1 MSPGARFLHRKPLP
15 QARALLLAG
24 TAPVGAE
31 EVDAGDGCGRV
42 AAETILAVHPSP
54 HYRASAMDGIAVRAS
69 DTFAASAQ
77 SPVRLRIVAGGS
89 DASGGAGPGAS
100 DPEAASEHGAAADK
114 RGAGGESAADQH
126 GAAAGDSAADLPGA
140 SSGPRSAA
148 AELTCHAVDTGSPL
162 ADWTDAVLRIEDV
175 TVSGDTC
182 VVKSPVP
189 PGRDVRRA
197 GEDIDAGAVI
207 VPAGARLT
215 PYDVGAALATGTSR
229 LPVRRRPR
237 VAIIA
242 TGSEVVELGA
252 TARPGQ
258 VIEYNSRVMSG
269 LITEWG
275 GHAQRLGIVADDE
288 AALTCVIGDACRSF
302 DVVCVIAG
310 SSAGRK
316 DLTIPVLEGLG
327 EVFVHGVDIA
337 PGRPV
342 ALARVGTT
350 PVVAVPGYPV
360 SAIVACEQLL
370 EPLLAALLGAAP
382 RVPQT
387 LEAIVRRKI
396 PSRLGIEEF
405 RRVCLTRG
413 RDGYVVA
420 PLPGGAGS
428 ISTVAGA
435 HGWLRIPSNREG
447 IDAGQSVTIELA
459 APHAEVD
466 AALVVAGH
474 PCDTG
479 TEIERRLRA
488 LDPNARVRYLR
499 LGEFDAAGAVARGE
513 AHLVIGDG
521 GDAAQSGATSL
532 VKLRVCGGAENGWM
546 AASGPE
552 ESAVLRVLV
561 EAGIVEGI

>member
-1 MSPGARFLHRKPLP
+1 MSPHAKFLHRKPLAE
-15 QARALLLAG
+15 ARALLLSG
-24 TAPVGAE
+24 VAPVEAE
-31 EVDAGDGCGRV
+31 EIDTGDACGRV
-42 AAETILAVHPSP
+42 AAETITAFHPSP
-54 HYRASAMDGIAVRAS
+54 HYRASAMDGIAVRAA

-77 SPVRLRIVAGGS
+77 LPVRLRIVA
-89 DASGGAGPGAS
+89 SGQDG
-100 DPEAASEHGAAADK
+100 GAAAQQSAATA
-114 RGAGGESAADQH
+114 GAQTAGSRSTESAGEQ
-126 GAAAGDSAADLPGA
+126 
-140 SSGPRSAA
+140 SAA
-148 AELTCHAVDTGSPL
+148 ASAAGAAGELICHAVDTGSPL

-175 TVSGDTC
+175 AISGDIC

-207 VPAGARLT
+207 APAGARLT
-215 PYDVGAALATGTSR
+215 PYDVGAVLATGTSR
-229 LPVRRRPR
+229 VQVRRRPR

-242 TGSEVVELGA
+242 TGSEVVEPGD

-258 VIEYNSRVMSG
+258 VIEYNSRVMAG
-269 LITEWG
+269 LIAQWG
-275 GHAQRLGIVADDE
+275 ARAQRLGIVADDE
-288 AALTCVIGDACRSF
+288 ASLQRVIGDACRGF

-316 DLTIPVLEGLG
+316 DLTIPALEQLG

-342 ALARVGTT
+342 ALARAGAT

-370 EPLLAALLGAAP
+370 RPLLAALLGTAELAP
-382 RVPQT
+382 RT
-387 LEAIVRRKI
+387 LQALVRRKI

-405 RRVCLTRG
+405 RRVCLARG

-447 IDAGQSVTIELA
+447 IDAGGSVTIELMV
-459 APHAEVD
+459 PPAEVD

-474 PCDTG
+474 PCQVG

-488 LDPNARVRYLR
+488 LDPRARVHYLH
-499 LGEFDAAGAVARGE
+499 LGEFDAAGALARGE
-513 AHLVIGDG
+513 AHLALSA
-521 GDAAQSGATSL
+521 GDAAHGARGDAAGDETRL
-532 VKLRVCGGAENGWM
+532 VELRVGGGDDRAWA
-546 AASGPE
+546 AASSLAQSP
-552 ESAVLRVLV
+552 VLRLLV
-561 EAGIVEGI
+561 DAGIVALN